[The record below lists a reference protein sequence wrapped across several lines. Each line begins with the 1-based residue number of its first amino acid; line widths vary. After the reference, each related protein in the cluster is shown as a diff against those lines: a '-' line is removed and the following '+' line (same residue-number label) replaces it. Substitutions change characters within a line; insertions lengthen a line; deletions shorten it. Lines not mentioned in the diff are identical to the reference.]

1 VEPTTLTPDVTA
13 STEFIL
19 NITSTPSR
27 PTVGE
32 LFFFYYL
39 LIASGDSKLAKGG
52 QIDL

>member
-1 VEPTTLTPDVTA
+1 MEPTTLKPDVTA
-13 STEFIL
+13 STGFIL

-32 LFFFYYL
+32 LILFYYL
-39 LIASGDSKLAKGG
+39 LIASGDSKLTKCG